1 MHVCRVRQNS
11 AVDYSK
17 KKQAPLWD
25 ETNSEVDYAA
35 VKAALEMEAKLEAVA
50 ITNAKAKLQKA
61 KLKVEQQ
68 KMNGIGTAA
77 GDNFRQETTSFM
89 HSRFKHFSDL
99 ARKEL
104 QDENLEDPSQI
115 PVHQLWRSVEAIIC
129 HYEGA
134 SVASRFVDGLQSNVA
149 DYCEKHYIDEDDVQ
163 VISMLVWSNMVF
175 GGAKREFC
183 SLLNAALRDDYPDSV
198 VQHAVVFSRALSSN
212 LVMRLEE
219 ATTRLADAT
228 NYKDWPNGPKVPKH
242 LGKSSNKDT
251 TWRGGGMPKKDFDW
265 WLELDKQT
273 SGPKKCRTK
282 MFVASSFT
290 RGVAEDFASRYYD
303 ANNPDGSG
311 RVLFRF
317 KFERHSCLH
326 VNYIDRSRYPEEKEF
341 LLPPYTVLELEG
353 VQESLDLDAKPHVI
367 TVKVA
372 NDNQAESLD
381 LPLIPRI

>member
-1 MHVCRVRQNS
+1 MRVCRVRQTS

-17 KKQAPLWD
+17 KKQAPLWV
-25 ETNSEVDYAA
+25 ETNSEVDYSA
-35 VKAALEMEAKLEAVA
+35 VKAALEMEAKLEADA
-50 ITNAKAKLQKA
+50 IANAKAKHEA
-61 KLKVEQQ
+61 KLKVEQE
-68 KMNGIGTAA
+68 KMNGIGTAT
-77 GDNFRQETTSFM
+77 GVNFRPETTSYM
-89 HSRFKHFSDL
+89 HSRFKNFSDL
-99 ARKEL
+99 ARK
-104 QDENLEDPSQI
+104 DKKTEDPLQI

-134 SVASRFVDGLQSNVA
+134 SVASRFVEGLQDNVA

-163 VISMLVWSNMVF
+163 VMSMLIWSNMAF

-183 SLLNAALRDDYPDSV
+183 SLLNAALREDYPDTV

-212 LVMRLEE
+212 LVMHLVE
-219 ATTRLADAT
+219 ATTRGPLLADAT

-290 RGVAEDFASRYYD
+290 RGVAEDFAARYYD
-303 ANNPDGSG
+303 ASNPDGSG

-317 KFERHSCLH
+317 KFERHRCLH

-372 NDNQAESLD
+372 YDNQAESLD